1 MQNPNPLNLTF
12 PDIKKF
18 DIQNTIIGNLF
29 SQVKTSK
36 LNDKDITR
44 KILGDLETAKLED
57 RLEELKKL
65 INLNEISD
73 NNDDNDDDNVDYVSD
88 LNQRF
93 NELRYG
99 RVRPTPPFHNL
110 PINRSIPPIPPRR
123 IN

>member
-73 NNDDNDDDNVDYVSD
+73 NNDDNDDDNVD
-88 LNQRF
+88 
-93 NELRYG
+93 
-99 RVRPTPPFHNL
+99 
-110 PINRSIPPIPPRR
+110 
-123 IN
+123 